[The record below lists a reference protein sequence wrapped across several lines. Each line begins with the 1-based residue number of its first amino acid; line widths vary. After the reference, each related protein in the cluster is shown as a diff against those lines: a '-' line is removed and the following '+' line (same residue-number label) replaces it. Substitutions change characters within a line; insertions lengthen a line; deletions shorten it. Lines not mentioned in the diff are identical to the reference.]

1 MRDHV
6 ILWVNGRR
14 REIRGGDVFL
24 TTSDYLRRRLGLVGT
39 KIVCAEGD
47 CGACTVLVGRPE
59 GDGVRWLPIDSCIR
73 FIFQLDGCHLVTVE
87 GLARDG
93 ELAPVQQTM
102 IDCHGSQCGFC
113 TPGFVMTLAAVC
125 HAGNCHAEPSASGV
139 NGATTDWRHEL
150 AGNLCRCTGYI
161 SIIEAAER
169 ASTDSGWLADRYP
182 AATWAD
188 EARRLAADS
197 LDIRSPDGD
206 GDAVAG
212 RRLFMPTTLA
222 EALAIRAAHPQAR
235 VVAGATDLGVQ
246 WNKGLLDVA
255 AWLDL
260 GRVADLARITVER
273 DGDGAMLV
281 AGGTCSWTDHLA
293 ACRAHCPALVPVL
306 EVFGGPQIRHVGT
319 LGGNIVTGSPIGDSL
334 PMLFATDAEL
344 ELASVRGR
352 RTVPITAFYTG
363 YRRTVLAPDELLVGV
378 RMPLPS
384 STELVRCYK
393 VSRRRDL
400 DISTFTAAIRIAL
413 SGDTIASAAIAY
425 GGVGPTVLR
434 LSATEASLVGRPFT
448 EATFRAAGEVA
459 HGEITPI
466 SDVRGSRDYRLTLAR
481 NLLVK
486 FFHEHEHEHGHAQE
500 HAAAPA

>member
-14 REIRGGDVFL
+14 REIRGEDAFL
-24 TTSDYLRRRLGLVGT
+24 TTSDYLRRRAGLVGT

-59 GDGVRWLPIDSCIR
+59 GGGVRWLPIDSCIR
-73 FIFQLDGCHLVTVE
+73 FMFQLDGCHLVTVE

-93 ELAPVQQTM
+93 ELAPVQQAM

-113 TPGFVMTLAAVC
+113 TPGFVMTLAAAC
-125 HAGNCHAEPSASGV
+125 HGIASDGGDSDGGDS
-139 NGATTDWRHEL
+139 NGRMVDWQREL
-150 AGNLCRCTGYI
+150 AGNLCRCTGYLP
-161 SIIEAAER
+161 IIEAAER
-169 ASTDSGWLADRYP
+169 ATADPGWLAERYP
-182 AATWAD
+182 PATWAD
-188 EARRLAADS
+188 EARRLGTDS
-197 LDIRSPDGD
+197 LAIPHDPG
-206 GDAVAG
+206 GP

-235 VVAGATDLGVQ
+235 VVAGATDLGVL

-260 GRVADLARITVER
+260 GRVAGLDRIAVER
-273 DGDGAMLV
+273 QEDGATLV
-281 AGGTCSWTDHLA
+281 AGSTCSWTDHLA
-293 ACRAHCPALVPVL
+293 ACRDHCPALVPVL

-334 PMLFATDAEL
+334 PMLFATDASL

-400 DISTFTAAIRIAL
+400 DISTFTAAIRLTL
-413 SGDTIASAAIAY
+413 SGETIARAAVAY

-434 LSATEASLVGRPFT
+434 LPATEASLVGRPFT
-448 EATFRAAGEVA
+448 EATFREAGSVA
-459 HGEITPI
+459 VREISPI
-466 SDVRGSRDYRLTLAR
+466 SDVRGSRDYRLALAR
-481 NLLVK
+481 NVLLK
-486 FFHEHEHEHGHAQE
+486 FFHEHAQE
-500 HAAAPA
+500 PAAASA

>member
-14 REIRGGDVFL
+14 REIRGGDAFL
-24 TTSDYLRRRLGLVGT
+24 TTSDYLRRRAGLVGT
-39 KIVCAEGD
+39 KVVCAEGD
-47 CGACTVLVGRPE
+47 CGACTVLVGRP
-59 GDGVRWLPIDSCIR
+59 GPAGVRWLPIDSCIR
-73 FIFQLDGCHLVTVE
+73 FVFQLDGCHLVTVE

-93 ELAPVQQTM
+93 EIAPVQQALV
-102 IDCHGSQCGFC
+102 DCHGSQCGFC
-113 TPGFVMTLAAVC
+113 TPGFVMTLAAAC
-125 HAGNCHAEPSASGV
+125 HGGTSGQ
-139 NGATTDWRHEL
+139 GATGATADWRHEL
-150 AGNLCRCTGYI
+150 AGNLCRCTGYVP
-161 SIIEAAER
+161 IIEAAER
-169 ASTDSGWLADRYP
+169 ASAESGWLADRYP
-182 AATWAD
+182 AADWAD

-197 LDIRSPDGD
+197 LDVCSHGE
-206 GDAVAG
+206 GDAAG

-222 EALAIRAAHPQAR
+222 EALALRAAHPQAR

-260 GRVADLARITVER
+260 GRVAGLDRIAVEHE
-273 DGDGAMLV
+273 GDGATLV

-293 ACRAHCPALVPVL
+293 ACRVHCPALVPVL

-319 LGGNIVTGSPIGDSL
+319 LGGNIVNGSPIADSL
-334 PMLFATDAEL
+334 PMLFATDATV

-352 RTVPITAFYTG
+352 RTVPITDFYTG
-363 YRRTVLAPDELLVGV
+363 YRQTVLAPDELLVGV
-378 RMPLPS
+378 RMPLPTR
-384 STELVRCYK
+384 TELVRCSK

-413 SGDTIASAAIAY
+413 SGDTIERAAVAY

-448 EATFRAAGEVA
+448 EATFREAGGVA
-459 HGEITPI
+459 VREISPI
-466 SDVRGSRDYRLTLAR
+466 SDVRGSRDYRLALAR
-481 NLLVK
+481 NVLLR
-486 FFHEHEHEHGHAQE
+486 FFHEHEHAQE
-500 HAAAPA
+500 PAAAPA